1 MERLRIQFLRELCKL
16 QTLKNLLIFHENL
29 FIFFRKY
36 FIASTL
42 CLKFKKTLLN
52 LNLIYHKMQLI
63 TGYFLFLSD
72 FCFVGKKRDKVD
84 WNVSIVSKLS

>member
-1 MERLRIQFLRELCKL
+1 MKIYLFSLESISLPVLYALN
-16 QTLKNLLIFHENL
+16 LK
-29 FIFFRKY
+29 K
-36 FIASTL
+36 
-42 CLKFKKTLLN
+42 LLN
-52 LNLIYHKMQLI
+52 LNLIYIKMQLI